1 MIPVSRAFINAFTGL
16 NRFNVQFRPLRE
28 AGRTIKF
35 KLDLRRG
42 TVVESGKT
50 YAGQDWQKLEALTVY
65 DRDASGNLLMNP
77 SFEQGS
83 DNACWITYPGF
94 AGTPENGRKELR

>member
-1 MIPVSRAFINAFTGL
+1 M
-16 NRFNVQFRPLRE
+16 
-28 AGRTIKF
+28 
-35 KLDLRRG
+35 
-42 TVVESGKT
+42 VESGKT

-94 AGTPENGRKELR
+94 AGTPEKWEKGAPVIDGGVAKFGKHRQVFAAHTEISCPFLFPFT